1 MYLKSFLHNYTRK
14 DVKSCLFFIHN
25 SISVFLKHLHGKIL
39 MGVFVCLAV
48 ESCKMWHQWHHIA
61 TCPVIH
67 LEEKPP
73 RSVISR
79 KKYVKLFSHIQNF
92 IWDLIRQNTARVQ
105 NWPGITILVSNGV
118 SHAVGHGDGHGVI
131 GSVMG
136 QSCGLSYGW
145 SGDRPIIKSQSLCR
159 NSNVALS
166 LTPKELGVCIIHAA
180 KNENSNTKDEL
191 FHYPYR
197 HFLCQSHPQESVG
210 LAWL

>member
-1 MYLKSFLHNYTRK
+1 MTLGQS
-14 DVKSCLFFIHN
+14 
-25 SISVFLKHLHGKIL
+25 
-39 MGVFVCLAV
+39 
-48 ESCKMWHQWHHIA
+48 W
-61 TCPVIH
+61 
-67 LEEKPP
+67 
-73 RSVISR
+73 
-79 KKYVKLFSHIQNF
+79 
-92 IWDLIRQNTARVQ
+92 
-105 NWPGITILVSNGV
+105 
-118 SHAVGHGDGHGVI
+118 GHGVI

-210 LAWL
+210 LA